1 MTFIEAGDLLWQP
14 QNPEKTQIY
23 QFASHIKTQH
33 GFDWHEE
40 YEQLWQWSV
49 DAPDIFW
56 SALWDWHGVI
66 GDKGTRKDSTEVI
79 LSRSGVCGKTLLAQ
93 SLARM
98 LDVPFTMDRETFPAH
113 SILAQN

>member
-1 MTFIEAGDLLWQP
+1 MTLIEAGDLLWQP

-23 QFASHIKTQH
+23 QLASHIKTRH

-66 GDKGTRKDSTEVI
+66 GDKGTQLLIDKDKMP
-79 LSRSGVCGKTLLAQ
+79 GAQ
-93 SLARM
+93 
-98 LDVPFTMDRETFPAH
+98 FFPDPG
-113 SILAQN
+113 